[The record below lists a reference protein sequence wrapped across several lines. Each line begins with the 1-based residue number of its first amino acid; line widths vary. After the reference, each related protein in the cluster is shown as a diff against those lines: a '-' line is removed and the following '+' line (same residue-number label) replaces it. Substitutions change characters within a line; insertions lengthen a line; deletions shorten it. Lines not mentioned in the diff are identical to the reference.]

1 MTQRMAA
8 VPYREVPKYGNRPEV
23 KIGIGRCLWRQLLGH
38 SGKLTKEKIATMA
51 EARFNSKQR
60 HIKEFSGF
68 EGPTWADI
76 DPDTMELEKRDM
88 IAAVEAA
95 GFEVEA

>member
-1 MTQRMAA
+1 MTN
-8 VPYREVPKYGNRPEV
+8 PKYACVRRAQRGNRLSTTDVHTPEYGV
-23 KIGIGRCLWRQLLGH
+23 ACLNPKKGCISRDQI
-38 SGKLTKEKIATMA
+38 EQMA
-51 EARFNSKQR
+51 EARFNSKQA

-95 GFEVEA
+95 GFEVAA